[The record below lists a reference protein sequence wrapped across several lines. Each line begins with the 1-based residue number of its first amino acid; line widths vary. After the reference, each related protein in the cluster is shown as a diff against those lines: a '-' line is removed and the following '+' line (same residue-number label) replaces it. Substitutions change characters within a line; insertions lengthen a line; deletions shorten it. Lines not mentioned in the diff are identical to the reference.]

1 MAVALALVAAVVLA
15 ALAMR
20 WWRRNAPVPIGEGI
34 QAIGRISRGGYVST
48 SPRPGFAGARRR
60 RVRLLSSVGLGIL
73 AVAVVV
79 SSHRRGLAE
88 VFAVLLLMRVAFEIL
103 AHRRPRSAHR

>member
-1 MAVALALVAAVVLA
+1 MAVAVALVAAVVLA

-34 QAIGRISRGGYVST
+34 QAIGRISRGGDVST
-48 SPRPGFAGARRR
+48 SSPRPGFAATRRR
-60 RVRLLSSVGLGIL
+60 HVRLLSSVGLGTL

-79 SSHRRGLAE
+79 SSHRRGFAE
-88 VFAVLLLMRVAFEIL
+88 VFALLLLMRVAFEIL
-103 AHRRPRSAHR
+103 AHRPRSEHR